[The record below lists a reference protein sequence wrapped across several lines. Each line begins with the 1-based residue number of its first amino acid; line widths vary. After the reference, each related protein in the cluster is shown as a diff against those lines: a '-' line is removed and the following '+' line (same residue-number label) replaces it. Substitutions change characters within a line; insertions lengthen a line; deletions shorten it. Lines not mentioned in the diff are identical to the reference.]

1 MAPPCR
7 ELRLEYVPRTSCP
20 PHPPPA
26 NPIPPPAVAWNV
38 MMLGGA
44 RSGANGTSIG
54 LLKANCGL
62 ANVTITNSTEVR
74 PLHDARLAPGLLE
87 PRCWAA

>member
-1 MAPPCR
+1 
-7 ELRLEYVPRTSCP
+7 
-20 PHPPPA
+20 
-26 NPIPPPAVAWNV
+26 

-44 RSGANGTSIG
+44 RSGATGTSVG

-87 PRCWAA
+87 PRCWDA